1 MVRHFRFIFTFSI
14 LLLSLSQC
22 FSQTDS
28 TATEENERT
37 ERIKQ
42 FHSDILVK
50 ENGNIVVTETITVY
64 AAEQEIDHGIFRELP
79 MKNYSPKAR
88 RNNFYT
94 VLNVTKDWL
103 KEPYHTKI
111 NSENFTIYVGDKHI
125 SLKEGTYTYK
135 ITYEVEAQI
144 LPYDNFDEVYWNVT
158 GNYWQFD
165 IENVSAKVILPNGAS
180 VIQTHCYTG
189 VLGSKE
195 SDCNSKIGGNSVYFT
210 SKNLKQ
216 EEGFTVAVG
225 FPKGIVHQPF
235 FSPHYKMEEFVSA
248 SKLLLAFLPVS
259 ICFLFFYF
267 SWKTYGKDPLPSY
280 ESSESID
287 LKGRFSA
294 TSLRYLKER
303 YSNSQTLLVTIISLS
318 IKGAIEITGNGLQT
332 WKEGFEYYLV
342 KGTKTTNLSKEE
354 NAVLETLF
362 KESNTFPINAESY
375 IVFGEAEKALE
386 KSLKS
391 QYNIKDYF
399 SVNLKQIF
407 IGVLLTIAAI
417 AGYSYLTAGTALLFV
432 IIGFTTLILT
442 VLLITVA
449 IKSFKNKQAA
459 VAMPC
464 IVISIFTGVFTY
476 AAFFAVNV
484 DKNYSALNTLVI
496 FLILAGFAIYLSLIS
511 SYTKLGLAVKNQTEN
526 LKQQLLNYVIDQNS
540 AIIKTYE
547 ENLPYAF
554 ALGIEEEWNLKF
566 EEALKNLNYTS
577 NWIKTS
583 DGSVG
588 FSNQI
593 VVHFYNTYNSSSAS
607 SSSSSGSSGGGSSG
621 GGGGGGGGGGW

>member
-1 MVRHFRFIFTFSI
+1 
-14 LLLSLSQC
+14 
-22 FSQTDS
+22 
-28 TATEENERT
+28 
-37 ERIKQ
+37 
-42 FHSDILVK
+42 
-50 ENGNIVVTETITVY
+50 
-64 AAEQEIDHGIFRELP
+64 
-79 MKNYSPKAR
+79 
-88 RNNFYT
+88 
-94 VLNVTKDWL
+94 
-103 KEPYHTKI
+103 
-111 NSENFTIYVGDKHI
+111 
-125 SLKEGTYTYK
+125 
-135 ITYEVEAQI
+135 
-144 LPYDNFDEVYWNVT
+144 
-158 GNYWQFD
+158 
-165 IENVSAKVILPNGAS
+165 
-180 VIQTHCYTG
+180 
-189 VLGSKE
+189 
-195 SDCNSKIGGNSVYFT
+195 
-210 SKNLKQ
+210 
-216 EEGFTVAVG
+216 
-225 FPKGIVHQPF
+225 
-235 FSPHYKMEEFVSA
+235 MEEFLSA

-303 YSNSQTLLVTIISLS
+303 YSNSQTLLVSIISLS

-342 KGTKTTNLSKEE
+342 KGTKTTNLSQEE

-362 KESNTFPINAESY
+362 KESNTFAINSKSY

-391 QYNIKDYF
+391 QYKIKDYF

-417 AGYSYLTAGTALLFV
+417 AGYSYFTAGTALLFV

-442 VLLITVA
+442 VLLITVV

-484 DKNYSALNTLVI
+484 DKNYSALNALVI

-526 LKQQLLNYVIDQNS
+526 LKQQLLNYVLDQNS
-540 AIIKTYE
+540 DIIKIYE

-588 FSNQI
+588 FSNQV
-593 VVHFYNTYNSSSAS
+593 VVHFYDTYNSSSAS